1 MPFLHAVSTLHFESA
16 GGPRYMQVIGTS
28 KIGLHITN
36 SHIQRP
42 RMTVNLRIGSRRPFL
57 NRLYAKLQIKKTA
70 YNEGHLDLHCIGP

>member
-1 MPFLHAVSTLHFESA
+1 MLFLHAVSTLHFESA

-42 RMTVNLRIGSRRPFL
+42 RMTVNLRIGSRKMAISQSLMRKI
-57 NRLYAKLQIKKTA
+57 ADKK
-70 YNEGHLDLHCIGP
+70 DRI